1 MIKQNFLGLIVGRLV
16 QFRSHFVKHYQII
29 INSLFLAKSLFCRLI
44 QFWGVQFQHLVAA
57 FIMCE
62 SIAHGLLLR
71 CGLCLF
77 SSMGRAWEVVV
88 FSFGWDLVGCL
99 HKLRVA
105 GRNGRGS
112 EKFLMAENWLS
123 VPSWASSFS
132 SLSFI
137 DCLLPGHFQLLGRDG
152 WFEVELSTG
161 IPSGPAH
168 GGSTIIKVVAFSNL
182 IGSNSNCKTLLQQKS
197 ASSTVSLLHLPGE
210 CLILGKP

>member
-1 MIKQNFLGLIVGRLV
+1 MKQNFPGLIVGRLV

-77 SSMGRAWEVVV
+77 SLMGRAWEVEV
-88 FSFGWDLVGCL
+88 FSFEMGSCWV

-105 GRNGRGS
+105 GRNGTGS
-112 EKFLMAENWLS
+112 EKFLMAENCIS
-123 VPSWASSFS
+123 VPSWASSFF

-137 DCLLPGHFQLLGRDG
+137 NCLLPGHFQLLGRDG
-152 WFEVELSTG
+152 WFWVELGTG

-210 CLILGKP
+210 RLILGKP